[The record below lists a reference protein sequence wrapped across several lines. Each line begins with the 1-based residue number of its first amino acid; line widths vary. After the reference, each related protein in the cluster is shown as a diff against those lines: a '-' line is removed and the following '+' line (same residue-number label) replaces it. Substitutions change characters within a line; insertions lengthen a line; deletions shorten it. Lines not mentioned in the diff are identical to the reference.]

1 MVTISLPWVKPHRTR
16 GACCAPARVGGD
28 GEGGSSTA
36 RSAAQGVAD
45 RAGDKRRPVAPD
57 CKDASASSAAVSAG
71 TVVNGV
77 AAAPIMVLLMI
88 MAGRR
93 RVMGEF
99 TIGYGL
105 KTLGWAAT
113 LAMVACVIG
122 MVVTALV

>member
-1 MVTISLPWVKPHRTR
+1 MGLARLPRNAVAFYSTLALAMLAGIGLNFTPINPISALYW
-16 GACCAPARVGGD
+16 
-28 GEGGSSTA
+28 
-36 RSAAQGVAD
+36 SA
-45 RAGDKRRPVAPD
+45 
-57 CKDASASSAAVSAG
+57 
-71 TVVNGV
+71 VVNGV
-77 AAAPIMVLLMI
+77 AAVPIMVLLMI
-88 MAGRR
+88 MTARR